1 MVTTLPVEVLPR
13 EEAVAFL
20 RARADRPGDPAADA
34 LAAALGDLPLAL
46 EQAGAYVEQTR
57 TSLGG
62 YLELLEERAGE
73 LLGLGGPLD
82 YQHTVASTWTLALE
96 RLRGEAPAAEDLLT
110 LCAFLAP
117 EDLPRALV
125 SEHADQLPDRLQQ
138 TAGDRFAY
146 DQTLGAVGRYSLVT
160 VSEHTL
166 AVHRLVQTV
175 VREDLDEEA
184 ARGWAGRRCGCWS
197 LPYHSTA
204 PTCGPGRCAPACC
217 PTP

>member
-1 MVTTLPVEVLPR
+1 
-13 EEAVAFL
+13 
-20 RARADRPGDPAADA
+20 
-34 LAAALGDLPLAL
+34 LAL

-62 YLELLEERAGE
+62 YLELVEERAGE
-73 LLGLGGPLD
+73 LLGLGGPLA
-82 YQHTVASTWTLALE
+82 YQYTVASTWTLALA

-117 EDLPRALV
+117 EDLLRALV

-138 TAGDRFAY
+138 AAGDRFGY
-146 DQTLGAVGRYSLVT
+146 DQALGALGRYSLVT

-184 ARGWAGRRCGCWS
+184 ARGWAGAAVRLLVAAFPFDSADVRAW
-197 LPYHSTA
+197 PV
-204 PTCGPGRCAPACC
+204 CAACC